1 MYTMRIHQLT
11 IEGMSCHHCVMHV
24 KKELNKVAGLT
35 VDDVQIGR
43 ATVRYED
50 NGISEEKISQ
60 AVEEAGYKL
69 VANTPS

>member
-1 MYTMRIHQLT
+1 MYAMRIHHLT